1 MTYGVMEDIKSI
13 QQAEKDA
20 VEAECLC
27 ISIGDTPILKDV
39 SCCFPRHKITTIV
52 GPSGSGKS
60 TLLRSFNRIGSLTHG
75 YKESGAVKLFGC
87 DVTGAFET
95 VEDLRQSVGMVFQ
108 KACVFP
114 CSIKDNV
121 LFGISKQRKLSKSV
135 AAEVA
140 ETALRRATL
149 WEEVK
154 DRLDEPA
161 ISLSLGQKQ
170 RLCIARV
177 LAMQPK
183 VLLLDEPTA
192 SVDPLSVRAIENT
205 LLSLKSDYTIIMV
218 THDLHQ
224 MRRIADHIVFL
235 QDGDIVTQGT
245 LETIKNNTDDDR
257 IKTYFETL
265 T

>member
-1 MTYGVMEDIKSI
+1 MTYGVLEDIKSL
-13 QQAEKDA
+13 QQHKLAAVKAEG
-20 VEAECLC
+20 LS
-27 ISIGDTPILKDV
+27 ISIGGAPILNNVD
-39 SCCFPRHKITTIV
+39 CQFPHHKITTIV

-60 TLLRSFNRIGSLTHG
+60 TLLRSFNRIGTMTQG
-75 YKESGAVKLFGC
+75 YVETGAIKLLGHNI
-87 DVTGAFET
+87 DGAFET
-95 VEDLRQSVGMVFQ
+95 VEQLRQEVGMVFQ

-114 CSIKDNV
+114 CSIKNNV

-135 AAEVA
+135 ASDIA
-140 ETALRRATL
+140 ETALRSATL
-149 WEEVK
+149 WDEVK
-154 DRLDEPA
+154 DRLNEPA
-161 ISLSLGQKQ
+161 ASLSLGQKQ

-183 VLLLDEPTA
+183 ILLLDEPTA

-205 LLSLKSDYTIIMV
+205 LLSLKQDYTIIIV

-235 QDGDIVTQGT
+235 QAGEVVTQGT
-245 LETIKNNTDDDR
+245 LEQINNIENND
-257 IKTYFETL
+257 KVHTYFQTI